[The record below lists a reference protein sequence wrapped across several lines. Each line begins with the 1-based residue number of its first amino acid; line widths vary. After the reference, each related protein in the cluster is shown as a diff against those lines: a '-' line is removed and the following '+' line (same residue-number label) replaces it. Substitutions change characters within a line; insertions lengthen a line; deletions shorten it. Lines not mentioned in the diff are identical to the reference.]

1 MSVPSDVS
9 LDRLEVLAMPDLVN
23 QAPEHIRKILAH
35 QITAFN
41 IMVAYRAAVKART
54 SCTRRIL
61 IKVPDQRTFCPVLA
75 FPVVTRQDDTPET
88 LLY

>member
-1 MSVPSDVS
+1 MGVPSDVS
-9 LDRLEVLAMPDLVN
+9 LYRLEVLTVPDLAN
-23 QAPEHIRKILAH
+23 QAPEHIRKIPAH

-41 IMVAYRAAVKART
+41 IMAAYRAAVKART

-61 IKVPDQRTFCPVLA
+61 IKVSDQRTFSPVLA